1 MTPEGKLAVGRD
13 LTVPFQHIYHLC
25 RGCKGYFICVMED
38 GKQWANFDGEEQKTR
53 RRARTEYDVLFKV
66 SVFLK
71 SDADIWDEL
80 WEPCHRTS
88 VIRDLGS
95 RTILVTIG
103 SACVFGTLTLHKDG
117 ENEEQEICTLLP
129 SYLIDY
135 ISYFAFCRIP
145 CQSVGLVLL
154 PLSLSYTLI
163 SISFISKRTE

>member
-13 LTVPFQHIYHLC
+13 LTVPCQHIYHLS
-25 RGCKGYFICVMED
+25 RGCKGYFICMMED
-38 GKQWANFDGEEQKTR
+38 KQWANFDGEEQETR
-53 RRARTEYDVLFKV
+53 RRARMEYDELFKV

-71 SDADIWDEL
+71 SDADLWDEL
-80 WEPCHRTS
+80 WEQCHRTS

-95 RTILVTIG
+95 RTILVITG
-103 SACVFGTLTLHKDG
+103 SAGVFGTSTFHKDG
-117 ENEEQEICTLLP
+117 ENEEQEICTFLP
-129 SYLIDY
+129 SYLINH

-154 PLSLSYTLI
+154 PLSLFYTLI